1 MPGVDV
7 EELRVAVYWHFATTG
22 QAPSIADLA
31 EDLAVQPEQIR
42 GGLRTLAAARHLALG
57 PDDRILMA
65 HPFSAVS
72 LGFSVARARL
82 DCHP

>member
-31 EDLAVQPEQIR
+31 EDLAVQPEQMR
-42 GGLRTLAAARHLALG
+42 PA
-57 PDDRILMA
+57 
-65 HPFSAVS
+65 S
-72 LGFSVARARL
+72 SVRARRSHSDGAPVL
-82 DCHP
+82 GRVIGVLCGARTPGLSPV